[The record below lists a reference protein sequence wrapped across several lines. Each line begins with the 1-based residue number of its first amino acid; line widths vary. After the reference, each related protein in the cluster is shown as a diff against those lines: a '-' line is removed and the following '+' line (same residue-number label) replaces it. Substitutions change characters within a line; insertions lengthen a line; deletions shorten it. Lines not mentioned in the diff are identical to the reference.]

1 MGSRSRPRRSRRH
14 TVKVARK
21 AKGSARAAKRRPAR
35 TKPVRRSV
43 QIKAPGTLV
52 STEWLAAQLAR
63 SQSGRPGQRLRVL
76 DGTWHMPQLQ
86 RDPRREFEEAHI
98 PGAAF
103 FDIDAIA
110 DRTTSLPHMLPG
122 AAQFS
127 RQVGELGISNSDLV
141 VVYDVRGVVSAARVW
156 WTLRAM
162 GHDRVAVLDGG
173 LRKWRA
179 EGRPVETGP
188 AKVAPGRFRARRRR
202 GIVRDLEQIRRN
214 IDNPREQTLDARS
227 RGRFAGTEPEP
238 RAGLRGGHIPGSLN
252 LPYDALYRPDGTLLP
267 PDGLRQAFAASGVD
281 PTRPVAT
288 TCGSGITASVLALG
302 LHLIGHK
309 KVAVYD
315 GSWTEWAGHP
325 DTPVEL

>member
-1 MGSRSRPRRSRRH
+1 MSKRSRPRRP
-14 TVKVARK
+14 VKAVRK
-21 AKGSARAAKRRPAR
+21 VKRGGRAPKRRPGRA
-35 TKPVRRSV
+35 KPSKRSPR
-43 QIKAPGTLV
+43 IGAPATLV

-63 SQSGRPGQRLRVL
+63 PQSGGSRVRVL
-76 DGTWHMPQLQ
+76 DGTWHMPHLE

-103 FDIDAIA
+103 FDVDAIA
-110 DRTTSLPHMLPG
+110 DRTTPLPHMLPS
-122 AAQFS
+122 AAQFA
-127 RQVGELGISNSDLV
+127 RQVGELGLSNRDLV

-156 WTLRAM
+156 WTFRAM

-173 LRKWRA
+173 LRKWTA

-188 AKVAPGRFRARRRR
+188 SKVAPARFRAHLRRA
-202 GIVRDLEQIRRN
+202 IVRNLEQVRRN
-214 IDNPREQTLDARS
+214 IGTRREQVLDARS

-252 LPYDALYRPDGTLLP
+252 LPYDALYQPDGTMLP
-267 PDGLRQAFAASGVD
+267 PEGLRQAFAASGVN
-281 PTRPVAT
+281 PARPVAT

-302 LHLIGHK
+302 LHLIGHR

-325 DTPVEL
+325 DTPVEP